1 MGIDSTVSDLQQ
13 SSLDSGWS
21 LLLWFKAVS
30 FILTVESEQRQ
41 LAVTQAYGL
50 LIAFQTAIVLATVG
64 VPVAIDCSFSSTQ
77 GLSTISY
84 FPSGSTFTTI
94 LAAC

>member
-41 LAVTQAYGL
+41 LAVTQAKGL
-50 LIAFQTAIVLATVG
+50 LIAFQTAIVLATTVG
-64 VPVAIDCSFSSTQ
+64 VPVAIDCSFSSTVVE
-77 GLSTISY
+77 
-84 FPSGSTFTTI
+84 FV
-94 LAAC
+94 